1 MTRKIRKAKD
11 KFCPMVKMS
20 ELFIHPSDVKFPF
33 TVTSDLK
40 KYTIQ
45 ELASTLATGEPCV
58 MDRQGHCPLPVEELL
73 FFEPYFGFHRELIQE
88 LFEKDPEERVPED
101 FLARLAK
108 QVYCRRTLYE
118 QMICPDP
125 SIHGDIQSEI
135 DPFRQCLQT
144 FRALH
149 RRIKPSYKNFHEQ
162 LDKFSI
168 FGGRNPM
175 VSDWFTLF
183 YPLASQ
189 LASARMGV
197 LYYQVKVQFFLSAD
211 VLTEC
216 FSCHIC
222 SECQNVG
229 KNSVF

>member
-1 MTRKIRKAKD
+1 M
-11 KFCPMVKMS
+11 
-20 ELFIHPSDVKFPF
+20 
-33 TVTSDLK
+33 
-40 KYTIQ
+40 
-45 ELASTLATGEPCV
+45 
-58 MDRQGHCPLPVEELL
+58 
-73 FFEPYFGFHRELIQE
+73 
-88 LFEKDPEERVPED
+88 PED

-108 QVYCRRTLYE
+108 QVYRRRTLYE

-125 SIHGDIQSEI
+125 SIHGDIQSET

-183 YPLASQ
+183 YPVASQ
-189 LASARMGV
+189 LASA
-197 LYYQVKVQFFLSAD
+197 
-211 VLTEC
+211 
-216 FSCHIC
+216 
-222 SECQNVG
+222 
-229 KNSVF
+229 